1 MSRFLTSRNTQ
12 KLGLAALSIFVLL
25 LAMTA
30 AQDQKSQ
37 PTNPEPAKTDQPQK
51 KSAGQSAEP
60 KNKGFGATLA
70 EESKEA
76 EGDDTAE
83 FKNAPAIHFLSRI
96 TGLSLHGTWWLAL
109 LLNFVVIAALI
120 FWASKKF
127 LPGVFRQRTASIQ
140 KAMEDARKASA
151 DANRRLSEIEARL
164 SRLDTEISTM
174 RASAD
179 QEAAAE
185 EARIQAAA
193 QEDARKIVES
203 AEQEIVAAGKQVR
216 RELTVYAAD
225 LAVSLAKKQIH
236 VDASTDQQLVRGFA
250 DQLSN
255 GGKGGR

>member
-1 MSRFLTSRNTQ
+1 MKQFRSTSVSTC
-12 KLGLAALSIFVLL
+12 LAAFLFLSLVLGS
-25 LAMTA
+25 AA
-30 AQDQKSQ
+30 AQSQTSANPGGDAAQAQQAQKKPAEQSA
-37 PTNPEPAKTDQPQK
+37 PAKN
-51 KSAGQSAEP
+51 KS
-60 KNKGFGATLA
+60 FGATLA

-96 TGLSLHGTWWLAL
+96 TGLSLHGSWWLAL
-109 LLNFVVIAALI
+109 LLNFAVIAGVI

-127 LPGVFRQRTASIQ
+127 LPGIFRQRTASIQ

-151 DANRRLSEIEARL
+151 DANRRLSEIESRL

-174 RASAD
+174 RTSAD

-193 QEDARKIVES
+193 HEDARKIVES
-203 AEQEIVAAGKQVR
+203 AEQEIVAAAKQVR
-216 RELTVYAAD
+216 RELTAYAAD